1 MRFRRTAAERADT
14 GEPQRDGQNPLRST
28 EDIGDA
34 AASYLM
40 SQIGQCAPDSRVPPR
55 GIFERHLK
63 NEFDDRLHDARSAWA
78 APVAVVPLGRHQLP
92 VPSQQRVRRYQ
103 GLKLVQ
109 HLAPECLRFSGES
122 TAFGIGEAKAPPTH
136 ALLEHAVLFLEI
148 LDQVQPMAVDP
159 ACEHQE
165 K

>member
-1 MRFRRTAAERADT
+1 MPAMWTDREA
-14 GEPQRDGQNPLRST
+14 
-28 EDIGDA
+28 
-34 AASYLM
+34 M
-40 SQIGQCAPDSRVPPR
+40 SIKKMMC
-55 GIFERHLK
+55 
-63 NEFDDRLHDARSAWA
+63 
-78 APVAVVPLGRHQLP
+78 
-92 VPSQQRVRRYQ
+92 VRRDQ

-136 ALLEHAVLFLEI
+136 ALLKHAVLFLEI
-148 LDQVQPMAVDP
+148 LDQVQLMAVDP